1 MSVSEDNFGEHE
13 GMILISHEGFQYRV
27 PFLLHHTQGSIS
39 VTQENEK
46 LSFDVYHPEEWSFT
60 KISVINS
67 NDGSE
72 QTITTT
78 PEKKVSV
85 DVYEN
90 AEYWIDA
97 KIRVNGNTSNAFSVI
112 EINSLDESQDRFEFM
127 KIPERQILIISV
139 VVIGIAIFGFAK
151 RK

>member
-1 MSVSEDNFGEHE
+1 
-13 GMILISHEGFQYRV
+13 
-27 PFLLHHTQGSIS
+27 
-39 VTQENEK
+39 
-46 LSFDVYHPEEWSFT
+46 
-60 KISVINS
+60 VINS